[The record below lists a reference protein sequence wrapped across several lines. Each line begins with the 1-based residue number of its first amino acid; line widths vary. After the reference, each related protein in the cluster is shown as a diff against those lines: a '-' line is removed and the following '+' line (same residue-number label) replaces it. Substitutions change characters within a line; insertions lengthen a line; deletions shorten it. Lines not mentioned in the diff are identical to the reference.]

1 MYHVHLGTGIDKS
14 YRSVQE
20 MMGDAM
26 LGVIDTQSRIY
37 HPGTRQWVPVTRHL
51 QLGRALLSGAEPP
64 LDSIL
69 DFPPLTAEALAEVE
83 AAAVEVFAGP
93 RKPTVPPP
101 APPAPQMPSLPL
113 RPDAFYEEPPP
124 PADLEGAITLDD
136 GRQTWNAEYTPLDWR
151 PAPRVWP
158 KLVAGGVAALLVLF
172 LGGWFAW
179 RWWTTPPAA
188 RPTAGTPP
196 AATPATSGLTPTLSD
211 SAIAAGL
218 AKAESLAKD
227 TGPRVAAPRARPG
240 AITAATPRAIVSSS
254 PAALQRSYAAA
265 YAGILAGMDSALDI
279 AGTRRLFT
287 LSRLTSPDSLRNG
300 RRSLT
305 AARNIFRAYRGDEVQ
320 VERAYRDTVD
330 YLMRESGWSTY
341 QRTVWD
347 SRTTLKDSYEGAQL
361 TDSLLTSV
369 DRIYALLLSE
379 WGQWSRQGAALHF
392 RDAAAAQEY
401 ARETA
406 WLDNRLDRLA
416 TATSPVATIRRVQGA
431 IGETRPPLLGPQ

>member
-1 MYHVHLGTGIDKS
+1 MFHVHLGTGIDKS

-37 HPGTRQWVPVTRHL
+37 HPGTKQWVPVTRHL
-51 QLGRALLSGAEPP
+51 QLGRALLGGAEPP

-83 AAAVEVFAGP
+83 AAAADAFAGP
-93 RKPTVPPP
+93 RKPVAPPQPPP
-101 APPAPQMPSLPL
+101 APPLPL

-124 PADLEGAITLDD
+124 PVDLEGVVALDD
-136 GRQTWNAEYTPLDWR
+136 GHQTWNAEYTPLDWK
-151 PAPRVWP
+151 PAPRTWP
-158 KLVAGGVAALLVLF
+158 KLVAGAAVALLLLGV
-172 LGGWFAW
+172 GGWFAW
-179 RWWTTPPAA
+179 RWWTTPP
-188 RPTAGTPP
+188 TAEPVATAPSGA
-196 AATPATSGLTPTLSD
+196 AATPNPRLSD

-227 TGPRVAAPRARPG
+227 PAPGVAPRARPG

-254 PAALQRSYAAA
+254 PAELQRSYAAA
-265 YAGILAGMDSALDI
+265 YAGIRAAMDSALDI

-287 LSRLTSPDSLRNG
+287 LARLTSPDSLRNG

-330 YLMRESGWSTY
+330 YLMRESGWSNY
-341 QRTVWD
+341 QRTVWE

-379 WGQWSRQGAALHF
+379 WGQWSREGASIRF
-392 RDAAAAQEY
+392 RDAAAGEQY

-416 TATSPVATIRRVQGA
+416 TATSPVATVRRVQGA
-431 IGETRPPLLGPQ
+431 IGETRPPLLAPQ